1 MIAKNKY
8 TELAIEVDEIKN
20 NYFSGTVIIGN
31 SNFNVDK
38 HVSGLSVDNYIF
50 KASVTEKVDPIV
62 YKVIKKFQ
70 DRSEVGIEKYGT
82 TLHENN
88 EDNFLTHV
96 EEELMDALLYI
107 QKIKDL
113 REELTELKIK
123 LSIQRGYTNEFRDKY
138 EQLLKE
144 KYNEQAK

>member
-31 SNFNVDK
+31 SNFSVDK
-38 HVSGLSVDNYIF
+38 HVSGLSVDNYVF